1 MRVRDDDLDAITTV
15 GEGLSDEDADIGA
28 INGIIGFHI
37 RLAHG
42 ACYRHF
48 TETFTQL
55 ELTQKQVSVLWLV
68 DDHPG
73 ISQIDLGQR
82 LRMDRATTMTIV
94 NRLQARHYLRREKS
108 ATDGRKQALYL
119 DPPGQ
124 AALVEAKKAIGEHE
138 AWVKSRFTDKEVKT
152 LMELLARIHE

>member
-1 MRVRDDDLDAITTV
+1 MGKRHEELEAITPV
-15 GEGLSDEDADIGA
+15 EHDDGDIGA
-28 INGIIGFHI
+28 INEIVGFHI

-48 TETFTQL
+48 TETFTDL
-55 ELTQKQVSVLWLV
+55 DLTQKQVSVLWLV
-68 DDHPG
+68 MDHPG

-108 ATDGRKQALYL
+108 PTDGRKQALFL
-119 DPPGQ
+119 NPEGEDV
-124 AALVEAKKAIGEHE
+124 LAKAKRAILEHE
-138 AWVKSRFTDKEVKT
+138 AWVKSRFSDSEVKT
-152 LMELLARIHE
+152 LIDLLARIHE

>member
-1 MRVRDDDLDAITTV
+1 MGKRDDLDAVTTIEGDDGSL
-15 GEGLSDEDADIGA
+15 GE
-28 INGIIGFHI
+28 INDIIGFHI

-48 TETFTQL
+48 TETFADL

-68 DDHPG
+68 GDHPG

-108 ATDGRKQALYL
+108 PTDGRKQALYL
-119 DPPGQ
+119 EPAGE
-124 AALVEAKKAIGEHE
+124 AALAEAKKAIREHE
-138 AWVKSRFTDKEVKT
+138 NWVKSRFTDAEVKT

>member
-1 MRVRDDDLDAITTV
+1 MRVRDDDLDAVTTV
-15 GEGLSDEDADIGA
+15 DHDDGDIGA
-28 INGIIGFHI
+28 INEIVGFHI

-48 TETFTQL
+48 TETFAHL

-82 LRMDRATTMTIV
+82 LRMDRATTMTII

-119 DPPGQ
+119 EPAGQ
-124 AALVEAKKAIGEHE
+124 TALADAKRAIAEHE
-138 AWVKSRFTDKEVKT
+138 AWVKSRFTDREVKT
-152 LMELLARIHE
+152 LLDLLARIHE